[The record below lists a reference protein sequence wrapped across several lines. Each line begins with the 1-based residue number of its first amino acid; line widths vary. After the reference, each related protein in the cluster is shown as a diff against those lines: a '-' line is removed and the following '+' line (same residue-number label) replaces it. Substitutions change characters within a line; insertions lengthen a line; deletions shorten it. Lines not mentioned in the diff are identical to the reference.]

1 MLICYIIFDA
11 VAERVQAPV
20 RKTGYVGS
28 SPIRISKMTPK
39 EYILQRLKN
48 LKTKTVDSPT
58 NQEELIN
65 LIFKL
70 LMSKKFRKYSPG
82 PEYTEHILSV
92 IKNNVSKN
100 EPIKIN
106 LVFGAY
112 KLWRLEEAPEVDW
125 AELFSLIYYT
135 NWLKQVCSIY
145 KSGLWFDFFSDDV
158 IVERMNNVSSEDT
171 QKYLQGF
178 RKLLEFIKPY
188 IPENLN
194 FTLNRV
200 ADQYE
205 NQEEFEKDLEE
216 SIKKVKE
223 ELNGKMPI
231 LTPQQKATIEL
242 NVKLK
247 PDQANDPFW
256 REKVFIIHEGYAR
269 ISKRRPYYRTSDK
282 IMIALTPIVNSLAL
296 GTTKTSV
303 VKYWVG
309 AGVLENRGDSFIE
322 NILSFKQLAS
332 RKIKEERISIEGLNG
347 KNFKQIKILD

>member
-1 MLICYIIFDA
+1 
-11 VAERVQAPV
+11 
-20 RKTGYVGS
+20 
-28 SPIRISKMTPK
+28 MTPK
-39 EYILQRLKN
+39 EYIVQRLKS
-48 LKTKTVDSPT
+48 LKSEAIPSPS

-92 IKNNVSKN
+92 VKKNVSNN

-112 KLWRLEEAPEVDW
+112 KLWRLEESPEVDW

-135 NWLKQVCSIY
+135 NWLKPICSIY
-145 KSGLWFDFFSDDV
+145 KSGVWFDFFSDDV
-158 IVERMNNVSSEDT
+158 IVERMNNVPSSDT
-171 QKYLQGF
+171 HKYLQSFGE
-178 RKLLEFIKPY
+178 LLEFIKPY

-200 ADQYE
+200 VDQYE
-205 NQEEFEKDLEE
+205 NQEEFEKDLET

-223 ELNGKMPI
+223 ELTGKMPI
-231 LTPQQKATIEL
+231 LTPQQIATIEL

-247 PDQANDPFW
+247 PNQANDPYW

-269 ISKRRPYYRTSDK
+269 ISKRRPYYRNLDK

-309 AGVLENRGDSFIE
+309 VGVLEKRGDSFIE
-322 NILSFKQLAS
+322 NILSCKQLNS
-332 RKIKEERISIEGLNG
+332 RKFITEEISIKGLEG
-347 KNFKQIKILD
+347 KNFKQIRIIT

>member
-1 MLICYIIFDA
+1 
-11 VAERVQAPV
+11 
-20 RKTGYVGS
+20 
-28 SPIRISKMTPK
+28 MTPK
-39 EYILQRLKN
+39 EYITQRLKS
-48 LKTKTVDSPT
+48 LKIETMDSPS
-58 NQEELIN
+58 NQEELVN

-82 PEYTEHILSV
+82 SQYSEHILSV
-92 IKNNVSKN
+92 IKNNVSNN

-112 KLWRLEEAPEVDW
+112 KLWRLEESPEVDW

-135 NWLKQVCSIY
+135 NWLKLVCAIY
-145 KSGLWFDFFSDDV
+145 KPGVWFDFFSDDV
-158 IVERMNNVSSEDT
+158 IVERMNNIPAKDI
-171 QKYLQGF
+171 QKYLQSF

-188 IPENLN
+188 IPQNLN

-205 NQEEFEKDLEE
+205 NQEEFEKDLAS
-216 SIKKVKE
+216 SIEKFKK
-223 ELNGKMPI
+223 ELNDKMPL
-231 LTPQQKATIEL
+231 LTPQQIATIEL
-242 NVKLK
+242 NVKLN
-247 PDQANDPFW
+247 PDQAKDPNW

-282 IMIALTPIVNSLAL
+282 IMIALTPIVNSLAV

-309 AGVLENRGDSFIE
+309 VGVLEKRGNSFIE
-322 NILSFKQLAS
+322 NILSFKQLEA
-332 RKIKEERISIEGLNG
+332 RKPIKEEITIEGLNG
-347 KNFKQIKILD
+347 RNFKQIRIID